1 MLNPKKSVRLRLS
14 GSLAICIMLLL
25 IVGALGIYSAHKSQQ
40 ALEATYKYN
49 VTAIEKL
56 SAVRATL
63 LSNRVKMVAEQR
75 DRNPATALTTKAEM
89 SQNDVITN
97 AAMTTYLGVITDP
110 EERQQATQLQ
120 QSVTTLQSNLQRMM
134 DIMATG
140 DFLAAEAFNDAAIRQ
155 DYKVVIPGIEALIE
169 REVTHAGLYY
179 QQSDTAYEALKTV
192 VLGVIALAIVL
203 SLALSVW
210 LVRGIMAPL
219 GKARHFA
226 NELAQGNLAVETDIT
241 CKDEFGDML
250 RALTAMQ
257 HRMSEVIRSV
267 GHNAVAVNDAAQ
279 NITRGNED
287 LNRRTQEQAA
297 SLEETAASMEEI
309 TTTVRHNA
317 DNAAQ
322 ADRLVREVSQQAQ
335 TGGDVVQN
343 AVSAMGE
350 ISASSHKIATIVSLI
365 DEIAFQTNLLA
376 LNSSVEAARAGEQ
389 GRGFA
394 VVANEVRNLAGR
406 SANAAREIKQL
417 VEESVKRVDTG
428 AELVNRSGRTLT
440 EIVSSVK
447 RVTDLVSEIAVASRE
462 QATGIDQVNV
472 AVSQMDAVTQQNAAL
487 VEESGMASRALRD
500 RAAELQQEI
509 SFFRVDV
516 GAPVRASTADVRSAS
531 ETTPSPVRPTRAPST
546 SPRTELKRPTTVQ
559 HHEVEEWAEF

>member
-14 GSLAICIMLLL
+14 GSLAVCIVLLL
-25 IVGALGIYSAHKSQQ
+25 IVGALGIYSAQRSQG
-40 ALEATYKYN
+40 ALETTFNTN
-49 VTAIEKL
+49 VTALEQLGIMRTAIL
-56 SAVRATL
+56 G
-63 LSNRVKMVAEQR
+63 NRVKVVAEQR
-75 DRNPATALTTKAEM
+75 DQNVATVATTQAEM
-89 SQNDVITN
+89 AQNDARTN
-97 AAMTTYLGVITDP
+97 AAMQTYLSVITD
-110 EERQQATQLQ
+110 EQEQAQATRLQ
-120 QSVTTLQSNLQRMM
+120 QSITALQGDLQRMM
-134 DIMATG
+134 TMMAAG
-140 DFLAAEAFNDAAIRQ
+140 DFTAASAFNTATLRGDYQVVVDGIAALFEGEIARAAQ
-155 DYKVVIPGIEALIE
+155 
-169 REVTHAGLYY
+169 HN
-179 QQSDTAYEALKTV
+179 QSSLAAYEALRNTM
-192 VLGVIALAIVL
+192 LGVIALAIGL
-203 SLALSVW
+203 ALALSVW
-210 LVRGIMAPL
+210 LVRGIMTPL

-226 NELAQGNLAVETDIT
+226 NELAQGNLGVETHIT
-241 CKDEFGDML
+241 CQDEFGDML

-257 HRMSEVIRSV
+257 HRMSDVIRSV
-267 GHNAVAVNDAAQ
+267 SHNTVAVNEAAQ
-279 NITRGNED
+279 NISRGNED

-335 TGGDVVQN
+335 TGGNVVQN
-343 AVSAMGE
+343 AVSAMDE

-376 LNSSVEAARAGEQ
+376 LNASVEAARAGEQ

-406 SANAAREIKQL
+406 SADAAREIKQL

-428 AELVNRSGRTLT
+428 AELVNRSGQTLT

-472 AVSQMDAVTQQNAAL
+472 AVSQMDAVTQQNASL
-487 VEESGMASRALRD
+487 VEESSMASHALRS
-500 RAAELQQEI
+500 RAEALQQEI
-509 SFFRVDV
+509 AFFRVDTAT
-516 GAPVRASTADVRSAS
+516 GPARAPAVSRPATAS
-531 ETTPSPVRPTRAPST
+531 APST
-546 SPRTELKRPTTVQ
+546 PRPAKVSATPARPEVKRPAAQ
-559 HHEVEEWAEF
+559 RHDVEEWAEF

>member
-14 GSLAICIMLLL
+14 GSLAVCIGLLL
-25 IVGALGIYSAHKSQQ
+25 IVGALGIYSAQQSQR
-40 ALEATYKYN
+40 ALEETFGSN
-49 VTAIEKL
+49 VVALEQMGIMRTA
-56 SAVRATL
+56 L
-63 LSNRVKMVAEQR
+63 LSNRVKVVAEQR
-75 DRNPATALTTKAEM
+75 DQNVATVGSTQAEM
-89 SQNDVITN
+89 AQNDAQTN
-97 AAMTTYLGVITDP
+97 AAMQTYLSVITN
-110 EERQQATQLQ
+110 EQERQRANQLQ
-120 QSVTTLQSNLQRMM
+120 QAITTLQGDLQRMM
-134 DIMATG
+134 RLMAAG
-140 DFLAAEAFNDAAIRQ
+140 DFTAASAFNTATLRG
-155 DYKVVIPGIEALIE
+155 DYQVVLDGIATLSEE
-169 REVTHAGLYY
+169 EVTRAEQHYQSSHA
-179 QQSDTAYEALKTV
+179 AYESLRNIM
-192 VLGVIALAIVL
+192 LGVIALAIVL

-210 LVRGIMAPL
+210 LVRGIMTPL

-226 NELAQGNLAVETDIT
+226 NELSEGNLGVRTNIT
-241 CKDEFGDML
+241 CQDEFGDML
-250 RALTAMQ
+250 RSLTAMQ
-257 HRMSEVIRSV
+257 HKMSDVIHSV
-267 GHNAVAVNDAAQ
+267 SQNAVAVNDAAH
-279 NITRGNED
+279 NITRGNDD

-335 TGGDVVQN
+335 TGGNVVQS
-343 AVSAMGE
+343 AVSAMDE

-376 LNSSVEAARAGEQ
+376 LNASVEAARAGEQ

-428 AELVNRSGRTLT
+428 AELVNRSGQTLT
-440 EIVSSVK
+440 EIVLSVK

-487 VEESGMASRALRD
+487 VEESGIASRALRS
-500 RAAELQQEI
+500 RADELQQEI
-509 SFFRVDV
+509 SFFRVDTSTRPAAPA
-516 GAPVRASTADVRSAS
+516 GASRPMSASAPTASRSAS
-531 ETTPSPVRPTRAPST
+531 APATPARS
-546 SPRTELKRPTTVQ
+546 ELKRPATQ
-559 HHEVEEWAEF
+559 RHDVEEWAEF

>member
-1 MLNPKKSVRLRLS
+1 MLNPKKSVKLRLS
-14 GSLAICIMLLL
+14 GSLAICIVLLL
-25 IVGALGIYSAHKSQQ
+25 IVGALGIHSAQRSQH
-40 ALEATYKYN
+40 ALEATFDTN
-49 VTAIEKL
+49 VIALEQMGIMRTA
-56 SAVRATL
+56 L
-63 LSNRVKMVAEQR
+63 LSNRVKVVAEQR
-75 DRNPATALTTKAEM
+75 DQNTATIATTQAEM
-89 SQNDVITN
+89 AQNDARAN
-97 AAMTTYLGVITDP
+97 AAMQTYLAVITD
-110 EERQQATQLQ
+110 EQERAQATRLQQAI
-120 QSVTTLQSNLQRMM
+120 TTLQDDLQRMM
-134 DIMATG
+134 TMMAAG
-140 DFLAAEAFNDAAIRQ
+140 DFVAASAFNSATLRG
-155 DYKVVIPGIEALIE
+155 DYQVVIDGIAALFE
-169 REVTHAGLYY
+169 GEVARAEQHYQNSHA
-179 QQSDTAYEALKTV
+179 AYTSLRNIT
-192 VLGVIALAIVL
+192 LGVIALAIGL
-203 SLALSVW
+203 ALALSIW
-210 LVRGIMAPL
+210 LVRGIMTPL

-226 NELAQGNLAVETDIT
+226 NELAQGNLAVETHIT

-250 RALTAMQ
+250 HALTAMQ
-257 HRMSEVIRSV
+257 HRMTDVIRSV
-267 GHNAVAVNDAAQ
+267 SHNAVAVNDAAH

-335 TGGDVVQN
+335 TGGNVVQN
-343 AVSAMGE
+343 AVSAMNE
-350 ISASSHKIATIVSLI
+350 ISASSQKIATIVSLI

-376 LNSSVEAARAGEQ
+376 LNASVEAARAGEQ

-417 VEESVKRVDTG
+417 VEESVTRVDTG
-428 AELVNRSGRTLT
+428 AELVNRSGQTLT
-440 EIVSSVK
+440 EIVTSVK

-487 VEESGMASRALRD
+487 VEESSMASHALRA

-509 SFFRVDV
+509 SFFRVDAAT
-516 GAPVRASTADVRSAS
+516 GPARAPAASGPAATS
-531 ETTPSPVRPTRAPST
+531 APST
-546 SPRTELKRPTTVQ
+546 PQPAKAPATPARPELKRPTAQ
-559 HHEVEEWAEF
+559 RHDVEEWAEF

>member
-14 GSLAICIMLLL
+14 GSLAVCIVLLL
-25 IVGALGIYSAHKSQQ
+25 IVGALGIYSAQRSQGSLETTFNTNVK
-40 ALEATYKYN
+40 ALEQLGIMR
-49 VTAIEKL
+49 TAI
-56 SAVRATL
+56 
-63 LSNRVKMVAEQR
+63 LSNRVKVVAEQR
-75 DRNPATALTTKAEM
+75 DQNVATVASTQAEM
-89 SQNDVITN
+89 AQNDVHTN
-97 AAMTTYLGVITDP
+97 AAMQTYLSVISD
-110 EERQQATQLQ
+110 EQERAQATRLQ
-120 QSVTTLQSNLQRMM
+120 QSITALQGDLQRMM
-134 DIMATG
+134 TMMAAG
-140 DFLAAEAFNDAAIRQ
+140 DFTAASAFNAATLRG
-155 DYKVVIPGIEALIE
+155 DYQVVIDGI
-169 REVTHAGLYY
+169 AGLFEGEVARAA
-179 QQSDTAYEALKTV
+179 QHNQNSLAAYEALRNT
-192 VLGVIALAIVL
+192 VLGVIALAIAL
-203 SLALSVW
+203 ALALSVW
-210 LVRGIMAPL
+210 LVRGIMTPL
-219 GKARHFA
+219 SKARHFA
-226 NELAQGNLAVETDIT
+226 NELALGNLAVETDVT

-257 HRMSEVIRSV
+257 QKMAGVIRSV
-267 GHNAVAVNDAAQ
+267 SHNAVAVNDSAQ
-279 NITRGNED
+279 DISRGNED

-335 TGGDVVQN
+335 TGGNVVQS

-376 LNSSVEAARAGEQ
+376 LNASVEAARAGEQ

-428 AELVNRSGRTLT
+428 AELVNRSGQTLT

-487 VEESGMASRALRD
+487 VEESSMASRALRN

-509 SFFRVDV
+509 SFFKVDTSASDGV
-516 GAPVRASTADVRSAS
+516 STGNARPISTSITPPVRSDRTSAL
-531 ETTPSPVRPTRAPST
+531 AA
-546 SPRTELKRPTTVQ
+546 RTELKRPAAQ
-559 HHEVEEWAEF
+559 RQEVEEWAEF